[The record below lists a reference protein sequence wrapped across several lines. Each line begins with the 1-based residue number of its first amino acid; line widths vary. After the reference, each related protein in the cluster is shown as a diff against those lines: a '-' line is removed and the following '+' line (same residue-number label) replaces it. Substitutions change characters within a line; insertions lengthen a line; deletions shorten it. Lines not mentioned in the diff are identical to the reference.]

1 MTKILVTDH
10 QAGTETIMP
19 IEQSPFQI
27 PIGWAGSYHKPGVV
41 TIKRVETVYRHVH
54 EKEHHAVI
62 VGSGTLHWPEPM
74 SDEDLVQVDF
84 IGGRNGKGVFMTRCE
99 FELFYEE
106 VE

>member
-62 VGSGTLHWPEPM
+62 VGSGTLHWPDPM

>member
-1 MTKILVTDH
+1 
-10 QAGTETIMP
+10 MP
-19 IEQSPFQI
+19 IEQSPV
-27 PIGWAGSYHKPGVV
+27 PLPEGWAGHFRKPRMV
-41 TIKRVETVYRHVH
+41 TIKKVETVYRHIQD
-54 EKEHHAVI
+54 KEHLAVI
-62 VGSGTLHWPEPM
+62 VGRGTLHWPDPM